1 MSNYGLSS
9 ARDLRAKFAAA
20 MEKIAVGAKVA
31 NYNGGRY
38 QWTITAAKHYDGSA
52 RLTLRCGRRTVQALV
67 PIVIT
72 GPSLAAAGLR
82 SVAPAPRQ
90 VQIGGLGNE

>member
-1 MSNYGLSS
+1 MSN
-9 ARDLRAKFAAA
+9 LRAKFAAA
-20 MEKIAVGAKVA
+20 MEQISVGAKVA

-67 PIVIT
+67 PICIS
-72 GPSLAAAGLR
+72 GPGLANAGLR

-90 VQIGGLGNE
+90 VQIGGLGHD